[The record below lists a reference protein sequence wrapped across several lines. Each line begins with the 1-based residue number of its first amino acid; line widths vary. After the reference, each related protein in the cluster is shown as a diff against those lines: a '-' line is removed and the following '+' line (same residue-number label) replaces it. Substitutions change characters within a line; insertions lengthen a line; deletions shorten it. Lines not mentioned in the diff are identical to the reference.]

1 MFSGNLGN
9 VDFVQKSF
17 IKLPSRGINY
27 PIQTRITLRYV
38 VPRFCFGVIKYSLYL
53 KLCAAIEPL
62 YCPIRSS
69 VEDIYNVKI

>member
-17 IKLPSRGINY
+17 INY

-53 KLCAAIEPL
+53 KLCAAIKPL